1 MLRQRANSRGASP
14 PGGCFK
20 LPMPSASEWGTFCR
34 GDGPKEGAIAS
45 GGHEPPGNPV
55 QFPDSH
61 SIPTSIPSEFP
72 RLDVRGRAPGQDE
85 IDAVIQTTSTSNVR
99 RVDFGGC
106 GPPQRPSGFIGG

>member
-1 MLRQRANSRGASP
+1 
-14 PGGCFK
+14 
-20 LPMPSASEWGTFCR
+20 MPSASESGTFCR

-85 IDAVIQTTSTSNVR
+85 IDTVIQTTSTSNVR

-106 GPPQRPSGFIGG
+106 GPPQLRAGKQAA